1 MGAMSKRTRAT
12 LCGAVIGAV
21 GGLWITWSTAV
32 CVAVMTGGIDGL
44 TIGWA
49 IDAAKSWQIAGICGC
64 AFLGLWTPNRLNGM
78 VGWHMCWLIFANGG
92 AIVGTLAGEYLR
104 ARWEEDNMLDL
115 DWTPW
120 PGGCG
125 MVVGIVLGYLFFRVS
140 RHKLGLN
147 LPGPGA

>member
-1 MGAMSKRTRAT
+1 
-12 LCGAVIGAV
+12 
-21 GGLWITWSTAV
+21 
-32 CVAVMTGGIDGL
+32 MTGGVDGL

-49 IDAAKSWQIAGICGC
+49 VDAASSWQIAGICGC
-64 AFLGLWTPNRLNGM
+64 VFLGLWIPKRLNGM
-78 VGWHMCWLIFANGG
+78 VGWHMCWLMFANGG
-92 AIVGTLAGEYLR
+92 AIVGTLAGEYVR

-147 LPGPGA
+147 LPGPPAA